1 MSPAENSR
9 TENEAVLF
17 SRANVYST
25 TDFTFY
31 ATNEEFE
38 KVEREQRAKSS
49 PSKSKRKPSYSFTV
63 NLNDPKK
70 PKEKYNRGRVLACRC
85 FGGQAWS
92 LTVRAEAAPKGQRY
106 DYGIAEKSQYQAS
119 DSHDHGM
126 FSIKD
131 ICTLLNGLIF
141 TKTAPPRGIVIVTGS
156 TNSAKSLIA
165 RGLIDQY
172 LTRRLKELRS
182 DHKGKKAWPRKPHLV
197 TLEDPIETRFWK
209 DKDGRGIKGPARNID
224 YTPRQTPHDADGLK
238 GVLHDALRQ
247 TPAILFVGETRQK
260 ADWEDLMDFAG
271 AGHLVFTTA
280 HAGSLT
286 EALGKVL
293 TATRANTPARR
304 GYIVDRIFAVV
315 HLVSVTLEDGVTALA
330 PSVWRH
336 QGEGRHLLTADGL
349 CAVLPNNPMD
359 DNCLK
364 NSSSLGRLWCSTKLL
379 DGLKKRVQAS
389 SGKDPKN
396 PKNAKARAKVL
407 QRRCKELVSEARR
420 LDLEGK

>member
-1 MSPAENSR
+1 MSTAENSR
-9 TENEAVLF
+9 TANEAILF
-17 SRANVYST
+17 SKDNVYNT

-38 KVEREQRAKSS
+38 KVEKEQSAKSS
-49 PSKSKRKPSYSFTV
+49 PSRSKRKPSYSFTV
-63 NLNDPKK
+63 NLNDPN
-70 PKEKYNRGRVLACRC
+70 EKNNRGRVLACRC
-85 FGGQAWS
+85 FEGQTWS
-92 LTVRAEAAPKGQRY
+92 LTVRAEEPPVGKPY
-106 DYGIAEKSQYQAS
+106 DYGDGEKSLYQAS
-119 DSHDHGM
+119 DSYKYGM

-131 ICTLLNGLIF
+131 VCTLLNGLIF

-165 RGLIDQY
+165 RGLIDQH
-172 LTRRLKELRS
+172 LTHRLKEIRS
-182 DHKGKKAWPRKPHLV
+182 DHKGKDPWPRKPHLV

-209 DKDGRGIKGPARNID
+209 DQKGKGIKSPARNID
-224 YTPRQTPHDADGLK
+224 YTPRQVPHDADGLK

-260 ADWEDLMDFAG
+260 ADWEELMEFAG

-315 HLVSVTLEDGVTALA
+315 HLVSITLKSGVTALA
-330 PSVWRH
+330 PSVWRY

-359 DNCLK
+359 DDCLK
-364 NSSSLGRLWCSTKLL
+364 NSSSLGRLWCCTKLL
-379 DGLKKRVQAS
+379 RGLEKRVQAS
-389 SGKDPKN
+389 SRKDPKN
-396 PKNAKARAKVL
+396 LKDANARAKVL
-407 QRRCKELVSEARR
+407 QRRGKELLPKARR